1 MDMQFSR
8 SGLDDEDLRVLDRD
22 AFQFTTTGGA
32 VTGAQLVAGS
42 HTFNLHIPANATF
55 TVAPGVVT
63 ETLTGAH
70 ETTVIRFAAEPGN
83 PALFQAASVTE
94 TVANPTVADHDGDG
108 TRGFSFTISG
118 GTVTAAQV
126 VESDEG
132 RTSTHALNLR
142 PDAVFTAGAGTV
154 TETFVEGNAL
164 ETRTFV
170 QPAGQTLFTLASQT
184 TTFIHQGAA
193 GTALNVEPGERAMF
207 TIAADGS
214 VTAIKVVHSDGSTS
228 ALTPR
233 GDETFHQLAPGF
245 VEQVVTDHGHTSF
258 EVFYAGPNSG
268 GIYTAVAEG
277 QGSSV
282 DLAGLQAQIAQLPT
296 SVGWII

>member
-1 MDMQFSR
+1 MDRQFSR
-8 SGLDDEDLRVLDRD
+8 LGLDDDDLRVLDRD
-22 AFQFTTTGGA
+22 AFRFTITGGA

-42 HTFNLHIPANATF
+42 RSFNLHIPGNATF
-55 TVAPGVVT
+55 AVGAGAVT

-70 ETTVIRFAAEPGN
+70 ETTVINFTAEPGD

-94 TVANPTVADHDGDG
+94 TVTNPTVADRDGDG
-108 TRGFSFTISG
+108 VRGFDFTIAG
-118 GTVTAAQV
+118 ATVTAAQF
-126 VESDEG
+126 VETDEG
-132 RTSTHALNLR
+132 HTFTEALRLR
-142 PDAVFTAGAGTV
+142 PDAVFTAGGGTV

-170 QPAGQTLFTLASQT
+170 QPAGQTLFTLASET
-184 TTFIHQGAA
+184 TTFIHQGASA
-193 GTALNVEPGERAMF
+193 TALNVETGERAIF
-207 TIAADGS
+207 TVAADGS
-214 VTAIKVVHSDGSTS
+214 VTAIQVVHADGSTS
-228 ALTPR
+228 PFTPR
-233 GDETFHQLAPGF
+233 GDESFHQIAPGF

-268 GIYTAVAEG
+268 GVSTAVAEG